1 MLVFQFL
8 FVLAASLRQVN
19 AALRNITV
27 DPTDPAITYAGNDW
41 TLVPNVLGN
50 DPGGFSG
57 PGANLTTIAL
67 DDGPPIVLDLGGRN
81 PASDSV
87 VWGMSELTNGSHTFV
102 DSATGGSGE
111 VGGFIYTVEEPDAV
125 PQPPAGTKN
134 VFLSADAF
142 NYSDNWANSTDPV
155 PSCINSGHV
164 HTTSTVN
171 STFSFNFTGTPTR
184 LVFAAAIND
193 RDVAGEELFLNTLGS
208 TTGGMLSLSI
218 NDGPPEVFALTAPAM
233 SCALFNLNATALV
246 KRSLARR
253 GGSVADVQNQCTGK
267 SVAGTTAIDGAT
279 YRQVSLGTHS
289 KKRIY
294 VSVEAFTQ
302 PPWVLKD
309 SNTYLQAPE
318 YTLLLCE
325 YRAWVGKN
333 PRQYGSNEVIRETV
347 QTSTP
352 SVN

>member
-50 DPGGFSG
+50 DPGGFSYTTSCGGRSNSTATFTFEGVAIYFRNIVTCSSG

-279 YRQVSLGTHS
+279 YRQVSLGTHV
-289 KKRIY
+289 RATT
-294 VSVEAFTQ
+294 VLHGFAVAAVLFTAH
-302 PPWVLKD
+302 L
-309 SNTYLQAPE
+309 T
-318 YTLLLCE
+318 
-325 YRAWVGKN
+325 
-333 PRQYGSNEVIRETV
+333 
-347 QTSTP
+347 
-352 SVN
+352 